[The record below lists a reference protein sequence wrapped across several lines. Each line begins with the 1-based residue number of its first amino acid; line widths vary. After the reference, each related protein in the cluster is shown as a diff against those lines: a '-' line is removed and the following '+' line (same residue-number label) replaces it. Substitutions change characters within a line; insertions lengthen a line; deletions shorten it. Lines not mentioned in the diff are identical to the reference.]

1 MEARALIEGRAAAQR
16 LIAGDQTRRR
26 GEAQVIAAL
35 CDLAETYRLDEADLL
50 DSLAERRVRVGG
62 EGTPSVSEHL
72 RLEIAGLL
80 GCTPAAATGRL
91 ADAINLKYR
100 HPRLYDAVQLLEI
113 DATRALKAAA
123 RCCDL
128 HPALADPVTSRWLRR
143 QRGLGWSAAF
153 TLLDKLIIQADTA
166 LAAEKERKARA
177 DRGVWTWGL
186 FDGVMNLTG
195 RLDALDAQLL
205 ESRLD
210 QVAALLEARYPTLTH
225 SQRRA
230 KALTLDPRLAASL
243 LDGAPQPG
251 LPLEAT
257 CGCSATSAQVA
268 STPPEMGRVPATSG
282 APSHQTAGPNC
293 SPPTTSRFVGSAR
306 AVPQPCMHSALP
318 DLPSAPRSPVRTTA
332 TGPESTGP
340 AERPTRAARPP
351 AAWVLET
358 TERDGPRS
366 HRPDAEP
373 GESAPARPRFADPAP
388 ARPLEP
394 RGPTVEPA
402 NAAHPTRTPTHAGR
416 PAVARSEVAG
426 GWPDSAADAGTA
438 KAAVSGCG
446 PASAPMEPSEPAA
459 GSVAEPSGASN
470 ARPGPTDDG
479 STLPARPP
487 RSSDVAP
494 TATEASVHGEH
505 LSPNHAKAP
514 SRTAQVHGER
524 SSLAHPGT
532 PTPAAQV
539 HGEQQSPNY
548 AEAPSQT
555 APGHGEQPSPN
566 HVQAPSRTARV
577 NGEQPSRNHPGT
589 PNPAAQVNGEQQS
602 PDRAEAPS
610 PAPVL
615 HLNVH
620 LQADSLGHLDGAAR
634 VERVGHITTALLAEL
649 LGELALDVRVQPV
662 IDLPRMAPADRYE
675 PTPRMRRAVQLAFP
689 TEPFPFSNRS
699 TTGSGSAGL
708 PFSSR
713 RTSGVD
719 LDHTDPYRPGA
730 KDQTRIG
737 NLAPLSRGVHRAKT
751 AGFWVLDQPSP
762 GQLVWT
768 SPLGYRYDVTEIG
781 TRRQA
786 AQAVEQTA

>member
-1 MEARALIEGRAAAQR
+1 MEARTLIEGRAAAQR
-16 LIAGDQTRRR
+16 LIVGDQTRRR

-35 CDLAETYRLDEADLL
+35 CDLAETYGLDEADLL

-100 HPRLYDAVQLLEI
+100 HPRLYEAVQLLEI
-113 DATRALKAAA
+113 DAARALKAAA

-143 QRGLGWSAAF
+143 QQGLGWSAAF
-153 TLLDKLIIQADTA
+153 TLLEKLIIQADTA

-195 RLDALDAQLL
+195 RLDVLDAQLL

-251 LPLEAT
+251 LPLDPT
-257 CGCSATSAQVA
+257 CGCSATPAQVA
-268 STPPEMGRVPATSG
+268 SNPPELGPVPADSG

-293 SPPTTSRFVGSAR
+293 YPPTTSVFVGSAR
-306 AVPQPCMHSALP
+306 AAPQPFMHSALP

-340 AERPTRAARPP
+340 AERPTRPARPP

-358 TERDGPRS
+358 TGRDGPRS

-373 GESAPARPRFADPAP
+373 GGSAPARPRLADPAP

-402 NAAHPTRTPTHAGR
+402 NAAHPTGTPRHAGR
-416 PAVARSEVAG
+416 PAVTPSEVAG
-426 GWPDSAADAGTA
+426 GWPDSATDAGTA

-446 PASAPMEPSEPAA
+446 PASAPIQPAEPAA

-479 STLPARPP
+479 STLPARGPARPP
-487 RSSDVAP
+487 RSSDV
-494 TATEASVHGEH
+494 TAAAAEASVQGGQ
-505 LSPNHAKAP
+505 LSSRDPGIPTPQAPVPGKQLPPTADIPSQAAPVEAEQLSTNHAQAP
-514 SRTAQVHGER
+514 SHIAQVHGGLWSPNQAEAPCPAAPVHGDQR
-524 SSLAHPGT
+524 PPNHTGV
-532 PTPAAQV
+532 PTPA
-539 HGEQQSPNY
+539 
-548 AEAPSQT
+548 
-555 APGHGEQPSPN
+555 
-566 HVQAPSRTARV
+566 
-577 NGEQPSRNHPGT
+577 
-589 PNPAAQVNGEQQS
+589 
-602 PDRAEAPS
+602 
-610 PAPVL
+610 APVL

-620 LQADSLGHLDGAAR
+620 LKADSLGHLDGAAR
-634 VERVGHITTALLAEL
+634 VERAGHITTALLAEL

-675 PTPRMRRAVQLAFP
+675 PTPRMRRAVQMAFP

-719 LDHTDPYRPGA
+719 LDHTEPYRPGV
-730 KDQTRIG
+730 KGQTRIG

-786 AQAVEQTA
+786 AQAVDQTA